1 MSVIS
6 IQLDNNLYCK
16 DPQST
21 ELGKKIILQSIKM
34 ISELGFE
41 AFTFKKL
48 SVEIDS
54 TESSI
59 YRYFE
64 NKHRLLVYLI
74 AWYWGWMEYKIA
86 FETHHLAN
94 PHQKLDRIIRLIT
107 EKKVPD
113 DTFPDIDE
121 EALNKIV
128 IAESDKTYLTKS
140 VDQDNQQGLFKGYKS
155 LCDAIAELILSLNP
169 NFTFAHALASTA
181 IEASNQQ
188 IFFAEHLPSL
198 TELSQLEDP
207 YSANYHFVKNMIFKS
222 IDV

>member
-6 IQLDNNLYCK
+6 IQLGNNLYCK

-21 ELGKKIILQSIKM
+21 ELGKKIVLHSIKL

-41 AFTFKKL
+41 AFTFRKL
-48 SVEIDS
+48 SMQIDS
-54 TESSI
+54 TEASI
-59 YRYFE
+59 YRYFD

-74 AWYWGWMEYKIA
+74 AWYWAWMEYKIEY
-86 FETHHLAN
+86 ETHHLGN
-94 PHQKLDRIIRLIT
+94 PQEKLDRIIRLIT

-128 IAESDKTYLTKS
+128 IAESDKTYLTKR
-140 VDQDNQQGLFKGYKS
+140 VDKDNQNGLFKGYKS
-155 LCDAIAELILSLNP
+155 LCDHIAALILNINP

-181 IEASNQQ
+181 LEASNQQ
-188 IFFAEHLPSL
+188 VFFAEHLPSL
-198 TELSQLEDP
+198 TELSKLEDP
-207 YSANYHFVKNMIFKS
+207 YSANYHFVKNLIFKT
-222 IDV
+222 IDA

>member
-6 IQLDNNLYCK
+6 IQLSDKLYCK

-21 ELGKKIILQSIKM
+21 ELGKKIVLHSIKL

-48 SVEIDS
+48 SVIIES
-54 TESSI
+54 TEASI
-59 YRYFE
+59 YRYFD

-74 AWYWGWMEYKIA
+74 AWYWAWMEFKIEY
-86 FETHHLAN
+86 ETHHLTN
-94 PHQKLDRIIRLIT
+94 PVEQLDRIIKLIT

-128 IAESDKTYLTKS
+128 LAESDKTYLTKQ
-140 VDQDNQQGLFKGYKS
+140 VDKDNKNGLFKGYKS
-155 LCDAIAELILSLNP
+155 LCDHIAELIIQINP
-169 NFTFAHALASTA
+169 NFTFARALATTA
-181 IEASNQQ
+181 LEASNQQ
-188 IFFAEHLPSL
+188 VFFAEHLPSL
-198 TELSQLEDP
+198 TELSQLDDP
-207 YSANYHFVKNMIFKS
+207 YSANYHFVKNMIFKT

>member
-6 IQLDNNLYCK
+6 IQLGNNLYCK

-21 ELGKKIILQSIKM
+21 ELGKKIVLHSIKL

-41 AFTFKKL
+41 AFTFRKL
-48 SVEIDS
+48 SMEIDS
-54 TESSI
+54 TEASI
-59 YRYFE
+59 YRYFD

-74 AWYWGWMEYKIA
+74 AWYWAWMEYKIEY
-86 FETHHLAN
+86 ETHHLSN
-94 PHQKLDRIIRLIT
+94 SYEKLDRIVKLIT
-107 EKKVPD
+107 ERKVPD

-128 IAESDKTYLTKS
+128 IAESDKTYLTKR
-140 VDQDNQQGLFKGYKS
+140 VDKDNKNGLFKGYKS
-155 LCDAIAELILSLNP
+155 LCDLIAELILKINP

-181 IEASNQQ
+181 LEASNQQ
-188 IFFAEHLPSL
+188 VFFAEHLPSL

-207 YSANYHFVKNMIFKS
+207 YSANYHFVKNMIFKT
-222 IDV
+222 IDA